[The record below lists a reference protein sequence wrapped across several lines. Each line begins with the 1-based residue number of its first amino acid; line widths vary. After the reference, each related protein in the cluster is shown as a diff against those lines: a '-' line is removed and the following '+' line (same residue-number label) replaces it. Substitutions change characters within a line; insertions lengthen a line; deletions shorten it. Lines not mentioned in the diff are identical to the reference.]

1 MELGKIHTIPTVDL
15 VNILAEIVE
24 QEEKNIIIYELTYR
38 MYVPFNNEVTFE
50 ELLLMNGYV
59 PTNNKR
65 KIK

>member
-15 VNILAEIVE
+15 VNILTEIVE

-38 MYVPFNNEVTFE
+38 MYVPFNSEVTFE

>member
-15 VNILAEIVE
+15 VNILTEIVE